1 VRVVQHE
8 TVFVAAVGAGNGDYF
23 TTLEGAQERLPARIV
38 KDEQVKTDIGIED
51 DARDKARGG
60 NGYHGGN
67 SNCTSIFML
76 IVLSPAKSLDL
87 DTPSPTFDHT
97 LPAFVDR
104 AAQLIGVL
112 RDLSPGQVGDLM
124 HISDQLATLN
134 VARYASWTRE
144 HADGYQ
150 AVMAFNGDVYAGLDA
165 RSLAPA
171 ALSFAQE
178 RLRILSGL
186 YGLLRPLDLIHPY
199 RLEMGTKLA
208 NPSGKDLYT
217 FWGESITAALNT
229 ELARLG
235 SGALVNLASEEYFK
249 SVKPKLLAVPVITP
263 VFEDWK
269 NGKYK
274 IISFYAKRAR
284 GMMAR
289 YAVEKGITDPEALK
303 DFDVDGYAF
312 VTEGSSE
319 RSWLFRRKEAA

>member
-1 VRVVQHE
+1 M
-8 TVFVAAVGAGNGDYF
+8 
-23 TTLEGAQERLPARIV
+23 
-38 KDEQVKTDIGIED
+38 
-51 DARDKARGG
+51 
-60 NGYHGGN
+60 
-67 SNCTSIFML
+67 FML
-76 IVLSPAKSLDL
+76 IVISPAKSLDL
-87 DTPSPTFDHT
+87 DTPTPTQEHT
-97 LPAFVDR
+97 LPAFTQR

-112 RDLSPGQVGDLM
+112 RDLSPDQVGDLM

-134 VARYASWTRE
+134 VARYASWTLD

-165 RSLAPA
+165 RSLQPA
-171 ALSFAQE
+171 AIDIAQR

-208 NPSGKDLYT
+208 TPGGKDLYA
-217 FWGESITAALNT
+217 FWGETITAALNA
-229 ELARLG
+229 ELAATQAT
-235 SGALVNLASEEYFK
+235 ALVNLASEEYFK
-249 SVKPKLLAVPVITP
+249 SVKPKLLDAPVITP

-289 YAVEKGITDPEALK
+289 FAIEKGITDPEGLK
-303 DFDVDGYAF
+303 GFDVDGYGF
-312 VTEGSSE
+312 VPEGSTE
-319 RSWLFRRKEAA
+319 RTWLFRRKIAG